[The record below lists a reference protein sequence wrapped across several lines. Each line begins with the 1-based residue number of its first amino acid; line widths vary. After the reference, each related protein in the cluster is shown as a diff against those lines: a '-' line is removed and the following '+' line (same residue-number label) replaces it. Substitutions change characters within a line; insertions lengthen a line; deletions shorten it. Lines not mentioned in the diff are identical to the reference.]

1 MVQNALTSNAA
12 QAIFYQDLAKWGPDK
27 PPSACDLPFALQHC
41 RRIARSH
48 YENFTV
54 VSWFLPR
61 ALRQDFYN
69 FYAYCRW
76 SDDIAD
82 EVEEHRRL
90 PLLNWWQQQLSLCY
104 SGRPAHPVMLA
115 LQQTIQ
121 RQQIP
126 VETLED
132 LLSAFRQDQSQLRYR
147 DDAELLDYC
156 RRSAHPVGRVIL
168 KFGSADSQSNIKLSD
183 LICTG
188 LQLTNFCQDMSRDAG
203 NNRIYAPR
211 EMWAKHA
218 VSEAMILEAKCTPQ
232 LQAMMAHW
240 VHASRD
246 FFSRGRVLV
255 DGVPKW
261 LAVDVDL
268 FIRGGL
274 GILNAIEAQ
283 GYDVWTSRP
292 TLSKF
297 AKLRLL
303 CQAIIYRLSRR
314 AHHG

>member
-1 MVQNALTSNAA
+1 MVQNAKTSNAG
-12 QAIFYQDLAKWGPDK
+12 QAIFWADLAKWGPDK

-76 SDDIAD
+76 SDDFAD
-82 EVEEHRRL
+82 EVEVHRRL
-90 PLLNWWQQQLSLCY
+90 PLLNWWYQQLLLCY

-121 RQQIP
+121 RHQIP
-126 VETLED
+126 AQPLED
-132 LLSAFRQDQSQLRYR
+132 LLSAFRQDQSKLRYV
-147 DDAELLDYC
+147 DDRELLDYC
-156 RRSAHPVGRVIL
+156 QKSANPVGRVIL
-168 KFGSADSQSNIKLSD
+168 KFAKADNAMNVGLSD

-188 LQLTNFCQDMSRDAG
+188 LQIANFCQDMARDAA

-211 EMWAKHA
+211 DLCVKHG
-218 VSEAMILEAKCTPQ
+218 VSETMILEAKCTPP
-232 LQAMMAHW
+232 LQALLADW
-240 VHASRD
+240 VGSSRQ
-246 FFSRGRVLV
+246 FFMDGRELV
-255 DGVPKW
+255 DSVPRW
-261 LAVDVDL
+261 LAIDVDL

-274 GILNAIEAQ
+274 EILRAIESQ
-283 GYDVWTSRP
+283 RYDVWSRRP
-292 TLSKF
+292 SLSKF
-297 AKLRLL
+297 AKFKLL
-303 CQAIIYRLSRR
+303 YQSLVFRISRKTR
-314 AHHG
+314 HG

>member
-1 MVQNALTSNAA
+1 MVQNAITSNAA
-12 QAIFYQDLAKWGPDK
+12 QAIFWADLAKWGPDN
-27 PPSACDLPFALQHC
+27 PPAACTLPFALQHC

-61 ALRQDFYN
+61 TLRQDFYN
-69 FYAYCRW
+69 FYAFCRW

-90 PLLNWWQQQLSLCY
+90 PMLNWWQQQLNLCY

-121 RQQIP
+121 RHQVP
-126 VETLED
+126 VDTLED
-132 LLSAFRQDQSQLRYR
+132 LLSAFRQDQSTLRYR
-147 DDAELLDYC
+147 DDPQLLDYC
-156 RRSAHPVGRVIL
+156 RRSANPVGRVIL
-168 KFGSADSQSNIKLSD
+168 KFSKADDATNIELSD
-183 LICTG
+183 WICTG
-188 LQLTNFCQDMSRDAG
+188 LQLANFCQDMSRDAA
-203 NNRIYAPR
+203 NNRIYAPSTL
-211 EMWAKHA
+211 WSKHG
-218 VSEAMILEAKCTPQ
+218 VTEEMILDAKRTPQ
-232 LQAMMAHW
+232 LQAMLGEW
-240 VHASRD
+240 VYGSREC
-246 FFSRGRVLV
+246 FSKGRKLV
-255 DGVPKW
+255 DRVPKW

-274 GILNAIEAQ
+274 GILNVIEAN

-297 AKLRLL
+297 AKFCLL
-303 CQAIIYRLSRR
+303 CQSLAIRLSRKSL
-314 AHHG
+314 HG